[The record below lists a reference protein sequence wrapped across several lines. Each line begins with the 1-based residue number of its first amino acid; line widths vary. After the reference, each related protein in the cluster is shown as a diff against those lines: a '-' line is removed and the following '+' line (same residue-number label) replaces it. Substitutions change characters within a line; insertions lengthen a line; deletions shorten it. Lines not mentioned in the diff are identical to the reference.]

1 MSNSEEK
8 YALLDKLN
16 LCHKCEKSKQ
26 LPNRKFCATCLEKIA
41 EYNAQHYD
49 KQKAQ
54 EYQARRREIYQEKKQ
69 KGICVRCT
77 KKATH
82 GLYCYEH
89 FICAKRHNSNTAA
102 RRKRERHERG
112 LIPVTR
118 LQQGLCIRCGQPLDV
133 LKFKMC
139 EFCREQNKI
148 NSEKAD
154 KTKWR
159 SSERARYMKNQLWR
173 EKHDETK
180 IQHE

>member
-1 MSNSEEK
+1 MGKVNSKEK

-16 LCHKCEKSKQ
+16 LCHRCEKAKQ
-26 LPNRKFCATCLEKIA
+26 LPNRKFCAECIEKIA
-41 EYNAQHYD
+41 EYNVRHYD
-49 KQKAQ
+49 RQKAQ
-54 EYQARRREIYQEKKQ
+54 EYQVRRREIYQEKKQ
-69 KGICVRCT
+69 KGICVKCA

-89 FICAKRHNSNTAA
+89 FIRSKKNNINTAA

-112 LIPVTR
+112 LIPEMR
-118 LQQGLCIRCGQPLDV
+118 LQQGLCIRCGQPLDD

-139 EFCREQNKI
+139 EACRKQNKI

-159 SSERARYMKNQLWR
+159 NAERARYMKNQLWR

-180 IQHE
+180 I